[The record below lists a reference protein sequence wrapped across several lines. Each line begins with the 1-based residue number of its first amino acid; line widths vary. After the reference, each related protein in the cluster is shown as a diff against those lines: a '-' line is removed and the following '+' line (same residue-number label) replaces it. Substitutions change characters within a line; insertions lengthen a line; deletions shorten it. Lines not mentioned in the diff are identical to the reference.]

1 LSARITLRTAKRGD
15 LSLIEP
21 WYGEAALAV
30 DGGVVPA
37 DDPELQ
43 GRYEAG
49 GLLVIA
55 RIDDPAPIGLLDHRA
70 GWPVRGW
77 VTVEWLALAARQRGW
92 GYGSEA
98 MRQFEER
105 HRGSRFLAQV
115 DPRNGLGLY
124 FWLRMGYR
132 PARVDE
138 VFWRAP
144 DEGGII
150 AMIRLPGEKE

>member
-1 LSARITLRTAKRGD
+1 
-15 LSLIEP
+15 
-21 WYGEAALAV
+21 
-30 DGGVVPA
+30 
-37 DDPELQ
+37 
-43 GRYEAG
+43 
-49 GLLVIA
+49 
-55 RIDDPAPIGLLDHRA
+55 
-70 GWPVRGW
+70 
-77 VTVEWLALAARQRGW
+77 VEWLALAAGQRGW